1 MSDKNF
7 TYSTNFSQK
16 DSDQENNKNTIE
28 DNFNYINIS
37 TNQDQIE
44 MIDFKPPSHKLT
56 WTYFFQNTFH
66 FKQDIERV
74 WMLLRDFEFISLV
87 GNEGQFPCINIKG
100 KGTWKVGNTFKGN
113 LYKIFP
119 YIGRVEK
126 MLNLPEMKSIKWLF
140 NDIND
145 GDYFEIKMNLFKVNE
160 DNSTVALRTIRFQKK
175 EINNELKEKT
185 QGIIKIFNEVE
196 KLLEKETINLLRYES
211 GIIKGKMK
219 DIYDILIDSNKIS
232 AIAPNN
238 DIMPNYNLKDLKI
251 GKKTQVSIIKENI
264 VQSADI
270 VLKCREINP
279 NWNKWII
286 VVEISGGHPKK
297 IPKHISLFQLTKIN
311 NYECQL
317 IMMTKYD
324 EPVECK
330 EFHEFTKKKKYLIM
344 SIKDYFEHFYS
355 PEISS

>member
-37 TNQDQIE
+37 TNQDQME
-44 MIDFKPPSHKLT
+44 MIDFKAPSHKLT

-66 FKQDIERV
+66 FKQDIERI
-74 WMLLRDFEFISLV
+74 WMLLRDFEFISLL

-145 GDYFEIKMNLFKVNE
+145 GDYFEIK
-160 DNSTVALRTIRFQKK
+160 
-175 EINNELKEKT
+175 
-185 QGIIKIFNEVE
+185 
-196 KLLEKETINLLRYES
+196 
-211 GIIKGKMK
+211 
-219 DIYDILIDSNKIS
+219 
-232 AIAPNN
+232 
-238 DIMPNYNLKDLKI
+238 
-251 GKKTQVSIIKENI
+251 
-264 VQSADI
+264 
-270 VLKCREINP
+270 
-279 NWNKWII
+279 
-286 VVEISGGHPKK
+286 
-297 IPKHISLFQLTKIN
+297 
-311 NYECQL
+311 
-317 IMMTKYD
+317 
-324 EPVECK
+324 
-330 EFHEFTKKKKYLIM
+330 
-344 SIKDYFEHFYS
+344 
-355 PEISS
+355 